1 MEHSSIQFIDLPDE
15 ILLIIFTKL
24 NTIDALNSLL
34 GVNKQLDNIIQDPIF
49 TSHLTLFRWSSNDRI
64 DPLDH
69 KVVNQFCLQILPQ
82 IHDKIKCLN
91 LELLSMGR
99 ILRAT
104 NYPNLCE
111 LGLYNIDEN
120 TATYL
125 FYHEQSFFHTFKK
138 QISSLT
144 IKLDDKKQ
152 PLIRNILTY
161 IFTYILT
168 MFTNLCY
175 LNFQASLIYS
185 QQVSFDIVPRKLIF
199 SSTLLELH
207 VNLENFNDCLYLL
220 NGRFNQL
227 HTFHVNIST
236 IRSDPTIDNKEKLFN
251 LKYFSLTCDVKT
263 YVYDK
268 LIVPLLQRMSNLEK
282 LDLHLLIDHNKIFV
296 DGNDLKKNIINYLSY
311 LKIFQFD
318 IYSFIS
324 IYNQINLPSKEDI
337 QHTLTNLGNNQ
348 IISCVNYFSKSKI
361 GYCHIYS
368 YPLSN
373 RITYYHNIT
382 NNFPDG
388 LFKYVRKISLFDEY
402 SFEYEFFIRISQS
415 FPFIEYLSLKNQ
427 TPQNHKQYQETNLSI
442 VQFLHLT
449 ELDFQE
455 AHDDYIE
462 QFLIDTKTSLP
473 NNILFD
479 IDYHQLKRV
488 THTFTRAATR
498 NNCAK
503 LVLSFL
509 SFDVL
514 PLVEF
519 ILPSDINDEDALNL
533 LEQVPN
539 SQLENSTSSTKIN
552 QSTTNRLVITEQ
564 GNTTRAEDKDPFL
577 KKMSKYSSNPDEYRP
592 VVVDRA
598 LLKAMDPSLVFV
610 CKWPFPLRW
619 KWYRI
624 IVPEQPVGR
633 CRHCNKFFHN
643 DEFELALLEQGGCPF
658 CRNKRDSD
666 LTGEYISLIIF
677 SKDLFFIRVI

>member
-220 NGRFNQL
+220 NGR
-227 HTFHVNIST
+227 
-236 IRSDPTIDNKEKLFN
+236 
-251 LKYFSLTCDVKT
+251 
-263 YVYDK
+263 
-268 LIVPLLQRMSNLEK
+268 
-282 LDLHLLIDHNKIFV
+282 
-296 DGNDLKKNIINYLSY
+296 
-311 LKIFQFD
+311 
-318 IYSFIS
+318 
-324 IYNQINLPSKEDI
+324 
-337 QHTLTNLGNNQ
+337 
-348 IISCVNYFSKSKI
+348 
-361 GYCHIYS
+361 
-368 YPLSN
+368 
-373 RITYYHNIT
+373 
-382 NNFPDG
+382 
-388 LFKYVRKISLFDEY
+388 
-402 SFEYEFFIRISQS
+402 
-415 FPFIEYLSLKNQ
+415 
-427 TPQNHKQYQETNLSI
+427 
-442 VQFLHLT
+442 
-449 ELDFQE
+449 
-455 AHDDYIE
+455 
-462 QFLIDTKTSLP
+462 
-473 NNILFD
+473 
-479 IDYHQLKRV
+479 
-488 THTFTRAATR
+488 
-498 NNCAK
+498 
-503 LVLSFL
+503 
-509 SFDVL
+509 
-514 PLVEF
+514 
-519 ILPSDINDEDALNL
+519 
-533 LEQVPN
+533 
-539 SQLENSTSSTKIN
+539 
-552 QSTTNRLVITEQ
+552 
-564 GNTTRAEDKDPFL
+564 
-577 KKMSKYSSNPDEYRP
+577 
-592 VVVDRA
+592 
-598 LLKAMDPSLVFV
+598 
-610 CKWPFPLRW
+610 
-619 KWYRI
+619 
-624 IVPEQPVGR
+624 
-633 CRHCNKFFHN
+633 
-643 DEFELALLEQGGCPF
+643 
-658 CRNKRDSD
+658 
-666 LTGEYISLIIF
+666 
-677 SKDLFFIRVI
+677 